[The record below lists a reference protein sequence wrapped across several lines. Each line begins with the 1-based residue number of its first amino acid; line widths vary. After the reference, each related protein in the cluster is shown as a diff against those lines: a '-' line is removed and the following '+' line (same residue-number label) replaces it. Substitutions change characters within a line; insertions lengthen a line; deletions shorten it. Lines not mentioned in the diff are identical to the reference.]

1 MSVKKMVKNLFKLT
15 RVNNTKQK
23 GISDFEMERDRLIMG
38 KILTNQV
45 KTLGT
50 LENILVSE
58 FKVFSQMGDDGI
70 IQYLINNIA
79 IPNET
84 FIEFGVENY
93 SESNTRFLL
102 MNNNWSGMVIDGSEA
117 NVNEIRNSYYYWKYD
132 LKAIHAFIDA
142 DNIELLIDESGF
154 GIEIGIL
161 SIDIDGN
168 DYWIWKKISTINP
181 IIVIAEFNSVFGIDK
196 PWTVP
201 YDPSFLRSKS
211 HHSNLFYG
219 SSLLSL
225 CDLAEAKG
233 YYFVGCNS
241 AGNNSYFIRKDKIG
255 ELKIL
260 KPEVGYVSSKFAE
273 SRSKEGALTL
283 TRGTDRIKLLKG
295 MEVYNTRTEKLE
307 LIA

>member
-1 MSVKKMVKNLFKLT
+1 MVKNLFKLT

>member
-211 HHSNLFYG
+211 MVLLVKSILTNLP
-219 SSLLSL
+219 S
-225 CDLAEAKG
+225 
-233 YYFVGCNS
+233 
-241 AGNNSYFIRKDKIG
+241 
-255 ELKIL
+255 
-260 KPEVGYVSSKFAE
+260 
-273 SRSKEGALTL
+273 
-283 TRGTDRIKLLKG
+283 
-295 MEVYNTRTEKLE
+295 
-307 LIA
+307 